1 MDYVDIAQRW
11 CTQNVEHADSGI
23 VMIWT
28 GQVYGWKNCTGWLT
42 VAVLATTLANL
53 RLRISKN
60 IYKARMVS
68 AEENAVTW
76 KRQAGKAY
84 TELLKTRSGT
94 DNAATLIPVGSRIDC
109 TMKTST
115 VNGQTIAQCEDDVIY
130 TPHEY

>member
-1 MDYVDIAQRW
+1 MDW
-11 CTQNVEHADSGI
+11 SGLWLEKLYW
-23 VMIWT
+23 MA
-28 GQVYGWKNCTGWLT
+28 YGWLT

-115 VNGQTIAQCEDDVIY
+115 VNSQQSLNVRMMLFIHLMNIDVTFIV
-130 TPHEY
+130 